1 MSRPPRSKLLLATV
15 VALIV
20 AGLAAA
26 DRLLER
32 TQESELQNEARQ
44 LYIDGSRALARGR
57 SEQAVEMLRRAHMLA
72 RLNRDYELELIDALL
87 AARRSKDAEPLIDD
101 VLAREPNN
109 GRANLIAARLM
120 LKKGRT
126 AEADSDYHRAIYGEW
141 PNDAAA
147 NRIAARLELI
157 DVLAA
162 KGNKKELLAELLP
175 LEEEVGAN
183 LAIEKRLAKLY
194 LTAGSPVRAV
204 DVYRRLIHQNPGD
217 AGAYTGLGEVEL
229 VQGRYRDA
237 QAAFLAAF
245 RRKPDDVSIRHRME
259 LASTLTA
266 LDPTARMLPSLE
278 KYRRSL
284 RILEL
289 TIASVEG
296 CAAVAMPDVA
306 MDVSKAP
313 EHVTNEMA
321 EEKLAIA
328 EKLWRERPAGC
339 AAAQESLRLIL
350 EKLGQEPAR

>member
-1 MSRPPRSKLLLATV
+1 MSRPPRSKLFLAAV
-15 VALIV
+15 VASVI

-26 DRLLER
+26 DRILEK
-32 TQESELQNEARQ
+32 TQRNELENEAGR
-44 LYIDGSRALARGR
+44 LYADGSRALGQGNAD
-57 SEQAVEMLRRAHMLA
+57 QAVEMLRRAHMLA
-72 RLNRDYELELIDALL
+72 RSNRDYELELIDALL
-87 AARRSKDAEPLIDD
+87 FGGRISDAEPLIDD
-101 VLAREPNN
+101 VLERDPNN
-109 GRANLIAARLM
+109 GRANLIAARLR

-141 PNDAAA
+141 PRDAAA
-147 NRIAARLELI
+147 NRTAARLELI

-162 KGNKKELLAELLP
+162 NGNKKELLAELLP
-175 LEEEVGAN
+175 LEEEAGAN
-183 LAIEKRLAKLY
+183 LAIENRLAKLY
-194 LTAGSPVRAV
+194 LTAGSPARAV
-204 DVYRRLIHQNPGD
+204 DVYRRLIHQTPGD

-245 RRKPDDVSIRHRME
+245 RRKPNDVSIRHRME

-266 LDPTARMLPSLE
+266 LDPTARKLPSLE

-284 RILEL
+284 RILDL
-289 TIASVEG
+289 TIANFEG
-296 CAAVAMPDVA
+296 CAAVAMPDA
-306 MDVSKAP
+306 TKAP

-321 EEKLAIA
+321 EEKLALA

-339 AAAQESLRLIL
+339 AAAPESLRLIL